1 MSRSGVTATPL
12 TITAADGYPLSAV
25 RYTGSASASAT
36 IIVAGATGVAQRF
49 YRRFAEYAASDGY
62 DVVTVDYRGL
72 GASAPSDLR
81 GFDMDYGDWARLDL
95 DAVIGAV
102 ADARPLFIVGHSYG
116 GVAFGL
122 VPNIAAVD
130 AIYTFG
136 SGAGWHGWMP
146 RREAARV
153 LALWHVVGPVATR
166 ATGVMPG
173 SLIGLGADMPLGVYR
188 GWKRWTR
195 HRRNF
200 FDVPEMAPEAD
211 AAARVS
217 IPVAAANSV
226 DDVWALPRSRDAL
239 MSGYASIDLTPIDVV
254 PRERRLGP
262 IGHTGYF
269 REAAKPL
276 WADALDWLDEHRD
289 RLIAAA

>member
-1 MSRSGVTATPL
+1 MTATPV
-12 TITAADGYPLSAV
+12 TITAADGFPLGAI
-25 RYTGSASASAT
+25 RYTGSTPATAT

-62 DVVTVDYRGL
+62 DVVTIDYRGL
-72 GASAPSDLR
+72 GASAPTELR
-81 GFDMDYGDWARLDL
+81 GFEMDYGDWARLDL

-122 VPNIAAVD
+122 VPRIAEVT

-153 LALWHVVGPVATR
+153 LALWHLIGPVATR

-188 GWKRWTR
+188 GWKRWVR
-195 HRRNF
+195 HRHNF
-200 FDVPEMAPEAD
+200 FDVPEMAAESAR
-211 AAARVS
+211 AAAVR

-226 DDVWALPRSRDAL
+226 DDLWALPRSRDAL
-239 MSGYASIDLTPIDVV
+239 MSGYASIELTAVDIV
-254 PRERRLGP
+254 PSERRLGP

-276 WADALDWLDEHRD
+276 WADALDWLDAHREA
-289 RLIAAA
+289 RTATA